1 MNKTKV
7 TVKKAIAVFRQY
19 GGVLRTAE
27 AIRQSIHPRT
37 IYEMRDSGLIE
48 PISRG
53 LYRLSSLP
61 PLSAPDLASV
71 SLQVPGGVICL
82 ISALAFHEITT
93 QVPHEI
99 YMALP
104 RGAKRPRIGHP
115 PTRIFWLSG
124 KAFSEGI
131 ETRMIDDIPVRVYCP
146 EKTIADCFKYRNKI
160 GLDVALESLK
170 LYLQL
175 KKKDINKLVYYSRIC
190 RVEKVILPYIEA
202 II

>member
-7 TVKKAIAVFRQY
+7 TVKKAIAVFRQH

-27 AIRQSIHPRT
+27 AIRQGIHPRT

-48 PISRG
+48 TISRG

-82 ISALAFHEITT
+82 ISALAFHDITT
-93 QVPHEI
+93 QVPHEV
-99 YMALP
+99 YMAL
-104 RGAKRPRIGHP
+104 RHGSTRPKIEHP
-115 PTRIFWLSG
+115 PVRLFWLSG

-131 ETRMIDDIPVRVYCP
+131 ETRMIDDIQVRVYSP

-160 GLDVALESLK
+160 GLDVAVEALK
-170 LYLQL
+170 LYLQR
-175 KKKDINKLVYYSRIC
+175 KKKDINKVVYYSRIC
-190 RVEKVILPYIEA
+190 RVGKVILPYIEA

>member
-7 TVKKAIAVFRQY
+7 TVKKAIAVFRQH

-48 PISRG
+48 PISWG

-82 ISALAFHEITT
+82 ISALAFHDITT
-93 QVPHEI
+93 QVPHEVYI
-99 YMALP
+99 ALQH
-104 RGAKRPRIGHP
+104 GSTRPKIEHP
-115 PTRIFWLSG
+115 PVRIFWLSG

-131 ETRMIDDIPVRVYCP
+131 ETRMIDDIQVRVYSP

-175 KKKDINKLVYYSRIC
+175 KKKDINKLVHYSRIC

>member
-7 TVKKAIAVFRQY
+7 TVKKAIAVFRQH

-27 AIRQSIHPRT
+27 AIRQGIHPRT
-37 IYEMRDSGLIE
+37 IYEIRDSGLIE

-82 ISALAFHEITT
+82 ISALAFHDITT
-93 QVPHEI
+93 QVPHEVYI
-99 YMALP
+99 ALQH
-104 RGAKRPRIGHP
+104 GSTRPKIEHP
-115 PTRIFWLSG
+115 PVRIFWLSG

-160 GLDVALESLK
+160 GLDVALKSLK

>member
-7 TVKKAIAVFRQY
+7 TVKKAIAVYRQH

-27 AIRQSIHPRT
+27 AIRQGIHPRT

-93 QVPHEI
+93 QVPHEVYI
-99 YMALP
+99 ALQH
-104 RGAKRPRIGHP
+104 GSTRPKIEHP
-115 PTRIFWLSG
+115 PVRLFWLSG

-131 ETRMIDDIPVRVYCP
+131 ETRMIDDIQVRVYSP

>member
-1 MNKTKV
+1 MADSKDTIR
-7 TVKKAIAVFRQY
+7 KATALFRQH

-27 AIRQSIHPRT
+27 AIRLGIHPRT
-37 IYEMRDSGLIE
+37 IYEMRNSGLIE
-48 PISRG
+48 QIGWG

-61 PLSAPDLASV
+61 PLSSPDLASA

-82 ISALAFHEITT
+82 ISALAFHDITT
-93 QVPHEI
+93 QVPHEV

-104 RGAKRPRIGHP
+104 RGAKRPRIDYP
-115 PTRIFWLSG
+115 PVRIFWLSG

-131 ETRMIDDIPVRVYCP
+131 ETRMVDDIQIRVYSP

-160 GLDVALESLK
+160 GLDVAVEALK
-170 LYLQL
+170 LHLQH
-175 KKKDINKLVYYSRIC
+175 KKKDINKVVYYSRIC